1 MEKDAYAELLDRII
15 EYRNINNISQKQM
28 GQLMGLTQ
36 SHYNKVERGKKLV
49 SYSALLMMQK
59 NKFDIDYIVTGV
71 RYEESILNN
80 FIEKCSPDR
89 KADMLAHII
98 WVIKQG
104 VRINNTKMPEK
115 KVNYNHV
122 MAFLQLRSNNMANEE
137 TVWRSVRKLDG
148 KTQYEMADELNV
160 GIKKYRNIENGVI
173 EPDAQIL
180 SELYDK
186 LGYFPS
192 ILMPELT
199 VNLSYLNDI
208 WNSFDDELKGELV
221 KHLRDGYDLVNKI

>member
-1 MEKDAYAELLDRII
+1 
-15 EYRNINNISQKQM
+15 
-28 GQLMGLTQ
+28 
-36 SHYNKVERGKKLV
+36 
-49 SYSALLMMQK
+49 
-59 NKFDIDYIVTGV
+59 
-71 RYEESILNN
+71 
-80 FIEKCSPDR
+80 
-89 KADMLAHII
+89 
-98 WVIKQG
+98 
-104 VRINNTKMPEK
+104 
-115 KVNYNHV
+115 
-122 MAFLQLRSNNMANEE
+122 
-137 TVWRSVRKLDG
+137 
-148 KTQYEMADELNV
+148 MADELNV

-221 KHLRDGYDLVNKI
+221 KYLRDGYDLVNKI

>member
-1 MEKDAYAELLDRII
+1 M
-15 EYRNINNISQKQM
+15 
-28 GQLMGLTQ
+28 
-36 SHYNKVERGKKLV
+36 
-49 SYSALLMMQK
+49 
-59 NKFDIDYIVTGV
+59 
-71 RYEESILNN
+71 
-80 FIEKCSPDR
+80 
-89 KADMLAHII
+89 
-98 WVIKQG
+98 
-104 VRINNTKMPEK
+104 
-115 KVNYNHV
+115 
-122 MAFLQLRSNNMANEE
+122 
-137 TVWRSVRKLDG
+137 
-148 KTQYEMADELNV
+148 NV

-221 KHLRDGYDLVNKI
+221 KYLRDGYDLVNKI